1 MFETARPEDLGLS
14 SDRLTNIS
22 RWMRRY
28 VEAGKLPGAMTLVAR
43 HGKVAYLECQG
54 HRDLEAG
61 LPVEEDTIF
70 RFYSMT
76 KPITSVGIMMLFE
89 EGAFQLEDPLH
100 KFIPEFA
107 NMRVWVSGEG
117 DAMTTVPA
125 KSPITMKQLL
135 THTSGLTYGF
145 MESTP
150 VDAAYR
156 ANRIEFNAGKGT
168 LEDTARRLA
177 EMPLLAE
184 PGTEWN
190 YSVSTDV
197 LGRVIEVISGQT
209 LDDYFRQRIL
219 EPLGM
224 KDTGFTV
231 PEGQAGRFAA
241 LYVPT
246 PDGGMELADAPAT
259 SHYVTGVTNLSGGGG
274 LVSTMGDYFRFT
286 EMLRRGGELDG
297 TRLLGRKTLQYMRM
311 NHLPGD
317 MASMG
322 QPRFSEV
329 SYEGIGFGLG
339 FSVVIDPARAQV
351 LASPGEYAWGGA
363 ASTVFWLDPVEDM
376 TVIFLTQLRPSSTYP
391 LRPELRALTYQALI
405 D

>member
-14 SDRLTNIS
+14 SDRLTAIS

-28 VEAGKLPGAMTLVAR
+28 IEEGKLPGAMTLVAR
-43 HGKVAYLECQG
+43 HGQIAYLECQG

-76 KPITSVGIMMLFE
+76 KPITSVGIMMLYE
-89 EGAFQLEDPLH
+89 EGLFQLEDPLH

-107 NMRVWVSGEG
+107 NMRVYVSGEG

-150 VDAAYR
+150 VDALYR
-156 ANRIEFNAGKGT
+156 SSKIEFNAGKGT
-168 LEDTARRLA
+168 LADTAARLA
-177 EMPLLAE
+177 AMPLLAE
-184 PGTEWN
+184 PGTQWN

-197 LGRVIEVISGQT
+197 LGRVIEVISGMP
-209 LDDYFRQRIL
+209 LDEYFHQRIL

-231 PEGQAGRFAA
+231 PDGQAGRFAA

-246 PDGGMELADAPAT
+246 VDGGMELADAPAS
-259 SHYVTGVTNLSGGGG
+259 SHYVTGVSNFSGGGG
-274 LVSTMGDYFRFT
+274 LVSTMADYFRFT

-297 TRLLGRKTLQYMRM
+297 TRILGRKTLQYMRT

-339 FSVVIDPARAQV
+339 FSVVLDPAQAQV

-391 LRPELRALTYQALI
+391 LRPQLRALTYQALI